1 MIFYFADRSMNILGC
16 AGTEVDKNYHV
27 IDDDKEEDV
36 ENGSAILQFTMIFKD
51 NYEADARSL
60 TNAGNYVLLKRNR
73 KDECY
78 TIIYSELDKSEHSID
93 VYAEDA
99 GMELINQ
106 VAPKFNHYSAFD
118 NALENKG
125 LKDYVPGVA
134 AAADKWEVAT
144 YNTGEDS
151 IIDVSALANK
161 CYGQNGEEAT
171 AANWYIHIAYANKN
185 QYGEVI
191 DFSTTDSTNR
201 KYFGNYKNTTATG
214 STNPDDYSWSQAKGD
229 VKDTTTKIHIA
240 YGDQDKHGNVYN
252 FTTQYSLNN
261 FRGYVGGALT
271 AATTTQTS
279 TETHSS
285 DNKVLKVGD
294 TVRIAAGARDMNYNC
309 TFASWVYQRDY
320 TVLEVRGNRIVFGW
334 SNGAITGVTDAGH
347 IIGGSTTTTTTTTTV
362 NTPAPTD
369 AGSYGWTSVTNK
381 GTSSAVGVTERFT
394 CSTGEDIGSD
404 KHALKTN
411 YTNYLRTYYYFN
423 QQTRIVTQYTSDDAS
438 SLYVNGELCVTNDGD
453 INQTSGTGKTAYMYF
468 NKGWNIVEI
477 VLHQLTSPCWFKF
490 SNNPRSN
497 ANCTAQNTTS
507 DFLDAHSVEWYFNE
521 FAGTSGFE
529 IGTNELSGYSQRL
542 YWDSE
547 DTATSRLLSVANAFN
562 GEMCYSFEIDHMQLH
577 HMYVNFYKKRGT
589 ETDITLRFPKEV
601 SNIRVK
607 TSVENLA
614 TGLYATGDTI
624 DDQNHELTLYGY
636 SYDDGD
642 VYVDSDGILKSRTA
656 LKTYHR
662 YQVHNSTGEIIKT
675 FSYQTKSQQELF
687 RRAFNELSTVSK
699 PEINYEV
706 DIQIPSK
713 DINIG
718 DTIRVVDEKGGI
730 YLRARVV
737 KLERK
742 IYTDELVI
750 TLGDYLI
757 EESKISKDLKALAEQ
772 FRVYVATA
780 KTYTWF
786 VYADDPSGTNI
797 SLNPYDTTTEGDNTI
812 YTFRKYVGIAYNMP
826 SPSVNLSNPEIFQ
839 WSLIKGENGI
849 PGQKGN
855 DGRTYYFHVAY
866 ANKTDNGTIID
877 FSVDDPTN
885 RSYIGTY
892 TDTNESD
899 ATVPAAYKWQLV
911 KGKDGESSISHIAY
925 CNKDASGN
933 ITDFST
939 TTNQNRKWI
948 GVSVDYNDAA
958 PTDPTKYTWAKYI
971 GDDGY
976 TPEVS
981 VSKHDGVA
989 SITVKGKDGTSTTAT
1004 VSDGKDGTSIKGD
1017 DAYLHIAYATS
1028 ADGKT
1033 GFSTSWFSGA
1043 TYLGVLSDH
1052 TKLDSEVYSD
1062 YEWSLI
1068 KGKDGINGTDGVNG
1082 KDGTGI
1088 KSVTTSYGVSD
1099 TSATRPSNWSNDVPT
1114 NVSEGSYIWVRT
1126 VIDYTDDNVADT
1138 VTYTYSRQSKD
1149 GASSYTHVAYGNVIF
1164 DENDVID
1171 DISVD
1176 GDLLILSYKKT
1187 GHNITVASDSS
1198 NLVFGSNGEQP
1209 LSATT
1214 IAESNLSFET
1224 PKLSYYMVDD
1234 ISVDG
1239 DTLILSYKKT
1249 GKNITVTNDDST
1261 LVFGSNGERPFSVT
1275 TTADAELKFSYYIV
1289 NDFSITDN
1297 SNREWMGVCI
1307 DQNESA
1313 PTSPYK
1319 YTWTKIVGE
1328 NGIDGKNGESIT
1340 VKSIEY
1346 QVGKTNTTAPTGTWS
1361 KTVVPTPEGEW
1372 LWTKTTF
1379 SDNTIAYGVAKQ
1391 GKSGESAYV
1400 HIKYSA
1406 VASPT
1411 DAQITEEPS
1420 EYIGICTDSNEKD
1433 PTTASSYK
1441 WTKFEGKD
1449 GAQGIPGNNGIDG
1462 KTTYVHF
1469 AYATSA
1475 DGKTGFNTSWFSG
1488 ATYLGVRTDY
1498 NLKDS
1503 ETYTDYTW
1511 SLIKGADGH
1520 SPIVTATKTGTIT
1533 TISVDGVEQATIK
1546 DGKDGKEI
1554 IGTQY
1559 YLSSSSSTRE
1569 NGTWSND
1576 VPAYKHGYTYWT
1588 RQIVKDPETGAI
1600 TYTDPVTDLGLT
1612 SSNETAYEADQLAK
1626 KSVKSFVQE
1635 YYLSTSK
1642 DKPVGDEWSATFPV
1656 KRGIQVSDDGSG
1668 TVTFTKI
1675 GTSPVYVGYD
1685 SSNSALSFSNT
1696 NTSGYH
1702 EFYSVQYD
1710 ADTGTLI
1717 LSDKAEHT
1725 EDEWY
1730 WIRYKTTYSDGSVEY
1745 SPSENGKLL
1754 DDINE
1759 LWANIIKNTTSIS
1772 QTNSKVSL
1780 TATRTTSLESTLS
1793 SKADKS
1799 DIDAANDYTDKQVT
1813 EVQKQVSSLSVEADG
1828 IKSRVE
1834 RNEEALGKVKYAE
1847 TYLKE
1852 DGLHVSSSNYT
1863 TESTVDGHG
1872 MMVKDQNGNVL
1883 AQFTTGESQ
1892 IQNVKITGHI
1902 KMGAHEVYKMNDTE
1916 WDGST
1921 AAGTGFMWT
1930 GGN

>member
-16 AGTEVDKNYHV
+16 AGTEVDKNYHI
-27 IDDDKEEDV
+27 IDDDKQEDV
-36 ENGSAILQFTMIFKD
+36 DNGSAILQFTMIFKD
-51 NYEADARSL
+51 DYEADARSL
-60 TNAGNYVLLKRNR
+60 TNAGNYVLLKRNK

-106 VAPKFNHYSAFD
+106 VAPKFNHHSAFD
-118 NALENKG
+118 DALGNKG
-125 LKDYVPGVA
+125 LKDYIPGVA
-134 AAADKWEVAT
+134 AASDKWEVAT

-151 IIDVSALANK
+151 IIDVSALADK
-161 CYGQNGEEAT
+161 CYGKNGEEAT
-171 AANWYIHIAYANKN
+171 AVNWYIHIAYANKN
-185 QYGEVI
+185 KYGDVI

-201 KYFGNYKNTTATG
+201 KYFGNYKNTTAAG

-229 VKDTTTKIHIA
+229 ATGTTKIHIA

-271 AATTTQTS
+271 TATTTQTS

-347 IIGGSTTTTTTTTTV
+347 IIGGSTTTTTTTTTTV

-394 CSTGEDIGSD
+394 CSTGEDIGNN
-404 KHALKTN
+404 KHSLKTN

-423 QQTRIVTQYTSDDAS
+423 QQTRVVTQYTSDDAS
-438 SLYVNGELCVTNDGD
+438 SLYVNGELCVTNDGND
-453 INQTSGTGKTAYMYF
+453 ITQTSVTGKTAYMYF

-477 VLHQLTSPCWFKF
+477 VLHQVTGPCWFKF
-490 SNNPRSN
+490 SNNPRSDSH
-497 ANCTAQNTTS
+497 CSAQNTTS
-507 DFLDAHSVEWYFNE
+507 DFLDPHSVEWYFNE

-542 YWDSE
+542 YWDGE
-547 DTATSRLLSVANAFN
+547 DTATSRLLSVATAFN

-656 LKTYHR
+656 LQTYHR
-662 YQVHNSTGEIIKT
+662 YQINNSSGEIVKT
-675 FSYQTKSQQELF
+675 FTYKTKSQQELF
-687 RRAFNELSTVSK
+687 RRAFNELSTASK

-706 DIQIPSK
+706 DIQIPSE

-742 IYTDELVI
+742 IYTDELII

-797 SLNPYDTTTEGDNTI
+797 SLNPYDTTTDGDNTI

-826 SPSVNLSNPEIFQ
+826 SPSVNLSSPEIFQ

-855 DGRTYYFHVAY
+855 DGKTYYFHVAY
-866 ANKTDNGTIID
+866 ANKADNGTIID
-877 FSVDDPTN
+877 FSVDDPTG

-899 ATVPAAYKWQLV
+899 ATVPTAYKWQLV

-925 CNKDASGN
+925 CNKDDNGN

-939 TTNQNRKWI
+939 STNQNRKWI
-948 GVSVDYNDAA
+948 GVAVDYNDTA
-958 PTDPTKYTWAKYI
+958 PTDPMKYTWAKYI

-981 VSKHDGVA
+981 VSKYDGVA

-1004 VSDGKDGTSIKGD
+1004 ISDGKDGTSIKGD

-1028 ADGKT
+1028 ADGKEN
-1033 GFSTSWFSGA
+1033 FKTSWFSGA
-1043 TYLGVLSDH
+1043 TYLGIYSDH
-1052 TKLDSEVYSD
+1052 TKLDSS
-1062 YEWSLI
+1062 
-1068 KGKDGINGTDGVNG
+1068 
-1082 KDGTGI
+1082 
-1088 KSVTTSYGVSD
+1088 
-1099 TSATRPSNWSNDVPT
+1099 
-1114 NVSEGSYIWVRT
+1114 
-1126 VIDYTDDNVADT
+1126 
-1138 VTYTYSRQSKD
+1138 
-1149 GASSYTHVAYGNVIF
+1149 
-1164 DENDVID
+1164 
-1171 DISVD
+1171 
-1176 GDLLILSYKKT
+1176 
-1187 GHNITVASDSS
+1187 
-1198 NLVFGSNGEQP
+1198 
-1209 LSATT
+1209 
-1214 IAESNLSFET
+1214 
-1224 PKLSYYMVDD
+1224 
-1234 ISVDG
+1234 
-1239 DTLILSYKKT
+1239 
-1249 GKNITVTNDDST
+1249 
-1261 LVFGSNGERPFSVT
+1261 
-1275 TTADAELKFSYYIV
+1275 
-1289 NDFSITDN
+1289 
-1297 SNREWMGVCI
+1297 
-1307 DQNESA
+1307 
-1313 PTSPYK
+1313 
-1319 YTWTKIVGE
+1319 
-1328 NGIDGKNGESIT
+1328 
-1340 VKSIEY
+1340 
-1346 QVGKTNTTAPTGTWS
+1346 
-1361 KTVVPTPEGEW
+1361 
-1372 LWTKTTF
+1372 
-1379 SDNTIAYGVAKQ
+1379 
-1391 GKSGESAYV
+1391 
-1400 HIKYSA
+1400 
-1406 VASPT
+1406 
-1411 DAQITEEPS
+1411 
-1420 EYIGICTDSNEKD
+1420 
-1433 PTTASSYK
+1433 
-1441 WTKFEGKD
+1441 
-1449 GAQGIPGNNGIDG
+1449 
-1462 KTTYVHF
+1462 
-1469 AYATSA
+1469 
-1475 DGKTGFNTSWFSG
+1475 
-1488 ATYLGVRTDY
+1488 
-1498 NLKDS
+1498 
-1503 ETYTDYTW
+1503 TYTDYKW
-1511 SLIKGADGH
+1511 SLIKGANGH
-1520 SPIVTATKTGTIT
+1520 SPTVTATKTGSTT

-1546 DGKDGKEI
+1546 DGEKGKDGKEI

-1559 YLSSSSSTRE
+1559 YLSSSSSNRE
-1569 NGTWSND
+1569 NGQWSNSI
-1576 VPAYKHGYTYWT
+1576 PAYKHGYTYWI

-1626 KSVKSFVQE
+1626 KSVKSFIQE

-1642 DKPVGDEWSATFPV
+1642 DKLV
-1656 KRGIQVSDDGSG
+1656 DGSWSTAFPTRRG
-1668 TVTFTKI
+1668 VQVGSSGSDTVTFTKT
-1675 GTSPVYVGYD
+1675 GTLPAYVSYD
-1685 SSNSALSFSNT
+1685 SSKQALSFSNT
-1696 NTSGYH
+1696 KVNGYQ
-1702 EFYSVQYD
+1702 EFYSVKYD
-1710 ADTGTLI
+1710 AATETLI
-1717 LSDKAEHT
+1717 LSQQAEHT

-1759 LWANIIKNTTSIS
+1759 LWANVINNTTAIS
-1772 QTNSKVSL
+1772 QTNSKISL
-1780 TATRTTSLESTLS
+1780 TATRTTSLENTVSG
-1793 SKADKS
+1793 KADKS

-1828 IKSRVE
+1828 IRSRVE
-1834 RNEEALGKVKYAE
+1834 RNEEAIGKVKYAE

-1872 MMVKDQNGNVL
+1872 MMVKDKSGNVL

-1921 AAGTGFMWT
+1921 AAGTGFMWS

>member
-125 LKDYVPGVA
+125 LKDYVPGVSA
-134 AAADKWEVAT
+134 TADKWEVAT

-201 KYFGNYKNTTATG
+201 KYFGNYKNTTAAG

-423 QQTRIVTQYTSDDAS
+423 QQTRVVTQYTSDDAS

-477 VLHQLTSPCWFKF
+477 VLHQVTSPCWFKF
-490 SNNPRSN
+490 SNNPRSD

-542 YWDSE
+542 YWDGE
-547 DTATSRLLSVANAFN
+547 DTATSRLLSVANAFD

-662 YQVHNSTGEIIKT
+662 YQVRNSTGEIIKT

-826 SPSVNLSNPEIFQ
+826 SPSVNLSNPAVFQ

-855 DGRTYYFHVAY
+855 DGKTYYFHVAY

-899 ATVPAAYKWQLV
+899 ATVPTAYKWQLV

-948 GVSVDYNDAA
+948 GVAVDYNDAA

-981 VSKHDGVA
+981 ISKHDGVA
-989 SITVKGKDGTSTTAT
+989 SITVKGKDGTSTTTT

-1017 DAYLHIAYATS
+1017 DAYLHIAYANS

-1033 GFSTSWFSGA
+1033 DFSTSWFSGA

-1052 TKLDSEVYSD
+1052 TKLDSGVYSD
-1062 YEWSLI
+1062 YKWSLI
-1068 KGKDGINGTDGVNG
+1068 KGKDG
-1082 KDGTGI
+1082 
-1088 KSVTTSYGVSD
+1088 
-1099 TSATRPSNWSNDVPT
+1099 T
-1114 NVSEGSYIWVRT
+1114 N
-1126 VIDYTDDNVADT
+1126 
-1138 VTYTYSRQSKD
+1138 
-1149 GASSYTHVAYGNVIF
+1149 
-1164 DENDVID
+1164 
-1171 DISVD
+1171 
-1176 GDLLILSYKKT
+1176 
-1187 GHNITVASDSS
+1187 
-1198 NLVFGSNGEQP
+1198 
-1209 LSATT
+1209 
-1214 IAESNLSFET
+1214 
-1224 PKLSYYMVDD
+1224 
-1234 ISVDG
+1234 
-1239 DTLILSYKKT
+1239 
-1249 GKNITVTNDDST
+1249 
-1261 LVFGSNGERPFSVT
+1261 
-1275 TTADAELKFSYYIV
+1275 
-1289 NDFSITDN
+1289 
-1297 SNREWMGVCI
+1297 
-1307 DQNESA
+1307 
-1313 PTSPYK
+1313 
-1319 YTWTKIVGE
+1319 
-1328 NGIDGKNGESIT
+1328 
-1340 VKSIEY
+1340 
-1346 QVGKTNTTAPTGTWS
+1346 
-1361 KTVVPTPEGEW
+1361 
-1372 LWTKTTF
+1372 
-1379 SDNTIAYGVAKQ
+1379 
-1391 GKSGESAYV
+1391 
-1400 HIKYSA
+1400 
-1406 VASPT
+1406 
-1411 DAQITEEPS
+1411 
-1420 EYIGICTDSNEKD
+1420 
-1433 PTTASSYK
+1433 
-1441 WTKFEGKD
+1441 
-1449 GAQGIPGNNGIDG
+1449 
-1462 KTTYVHF
+1462 
-1469 AYATSA
+1469 
-1475 DGKTGFNTSWFSG
+1475 
-1488 ATYLGVRTDY
+1488 
-1498 NLKDS
+1498 
-1503 ETYTDYTW
+1503 
-1511 SLIKGADGH
+1511 GH
-1520 SPIVTATKTGTIT
+1520 SPTVTATKTGTTT

-1588 RQIVKDPETGAI
+1588 RQIVKDPETGEI

-1642 DKPVGDEWSATFPV
+1642 DKPVGDEWGATFPA

-1675 GTSPVYVGYD
+1675 GTSPSYVSYD

-1696 NTSGYH
+1696 KVSGYQ

-1717 LSDKAEHT
+1717 LNDKAEHT

-1759 LWANIIKNTTSIS
+1759 LWANIINNTASIN

-1780 TATRTTSLESTLS
+1780 TATRTTSLENAMSG
-1793 SKADKS
+1793 KADKS
-1799 DIDAANDYTDKQVT
+1799 DIDAANDYTDKQIT
-1813 EVQKQVSSLSVEADG
+1813 EVQKQVSTLSVEADG

-1872 MMVKDQNGNVL
+1872 MMVKDKNGNVL

-1916 WDGST
+1916 WDGLT